1 MSTMKIKMGFKS
13 DQEYFAV
20 NESGNR
26 IEIDML
32 AAENKKAMSPMQLL
46 LSGVVSCAAVDLV
59 AMVKKRRKT
68 LLAFS
73 GEIDGTRREEYPK
86 KFTDIHVKYTFTSP
100 DLQEE
105 EAEKLVN
112 LAVEK
117 YCSVAA
123 TINES
128 TKITH
133 SLEILRP

>member
-1 MSTMKIKMGFKS
+1 MKIKMGFKS

-32 AAENKKAMSPMQLL
+32 AAEDKKAMSPMQLL
-46 LSGVVSCAAVDLV
+46 LAGVVSCAAVDLV

-68 LLAFS
+68 LVAFS
-73 GEIDGTRREEYPK
+73 GEIDGTRREEYTK